1 MEGILDLTLNGGL
14 FTSLGELELPVI
26 DTGENGRFTRGE
38 FEAITTLRQMEFM
51 TPEDIAMEA
60 LLEIKGSNTGHDVI
74 AAVDGAVMDPTYRA
88 GYLRRRALDEIEVLE
103 QRTSS
108 YSVALGQLGPPELS
122 KLLWEAE
129 LLRILYSTLAG
140 VLDKTVDEISNA
152 LEALVLKDDNI
163 RNTITSIG
171 VPILMTNGKQ
181 LIRGPFIR
189 IPEIPGATQVP
200 ITPEDIDRWALKGW
214 VDLRPQNMQIWWER
228 IQKLEDSRKR
238 LLGSGS
244 AAITRE
250 GYWTENIRSGA
261 IVGWIFNNEQ
271 EGYRIK

>member
-1 MEGILDLTLNGGL
+1 LDLKLDKDQ
-14 FTSLGELELPVI
+14 FKSLGELCLPVI

-38 FEAITTLRQMEFM
+38 FEAITALRQMEFM
-51 TPEDIAMEA
+51 TPEDIALEA

-103 QRTSS
+103 QKTKT

-140 VLDKTVDEISNA
+140 VLKHSVKEISQA
-152 LEALVLKDDNI
+152 LETLVLEDDNL

-171 VPILMTNGKQ
+171 VPILMPDGKQ

-189 IPEIPGATQVP
+189 IPEVPGTTQVP
-200 ITPEDIDRWALKGW
+200 ITEENIGKWALKGW
-214 VDLRPQNMQIWWER
+214 VDFRQQNIQLWWNRVER
-228 IQKLEDSRKR
+228 LEGSRKR
-238 LLGSGS
+238 LRGSGS

-250 GYWTENIRSGA
+250 GYWTEYIRSGA